1 MANPRPRPELTPP
14 WLPRQQRRR
23 IDRQLHKLLRRGT
36 CSICGTRLKHNSRTA
51 SGLDAQGNVVVAG
64 ECCIH
69 RVAKIFGL
77 GFYSDRPYDFLSPTN
92 TESSTNTEPTSEQIA
107 GAIALYQKAIAE
119 ADKGLDGVE
128 RRGGG
133 IRASEV
139 VLLDHP
145 WKDDDRAW
153 FQRNPTRSHRA
164 RMPFPGEVNEMVA
177 AIQSGHALIMLVRQ
191 VKPGVRMRGACELNA
206 DLLPLPDD
214 ETVLHA
220 LFDFTT
226 QHGGGSRE
234 ALDVLIEKYKMQE
247 LGQ

>member
-1 MANPRPRPELTPP
+1 MANPRNSIPELAPS

-23 IDRQLHKLLRRGT
+23 IDRELHKLLHRGT
-36 CSICGTRLKHNSRTA
+36 CSICSSPLKHNSRTA
-51 SGLDAQGNVVVAG
+51 SGLDANGNVVVAG
-64 ECCIH
+64 ECCISQ
-69 RVAKIFGL
+69 VVKPFGL
-77 GFYSDRPYDFLSPTN
+77 GFYSGRKYDFLQLGDAKSN
-92 TESSTNTEPTSEQIA
+92 TQPTSKQIA
-107 GAIALYQKAIAE
+107 DAITLYQKAIAE

-128 RRGGG
+128 RRGGS

-164 RMPFPGEVNEMVA
+164 RMPFPGEVDEMVA
-177 AIQSGHALIMLVRQ
+177 VTQSGRALVMLVRQ
-191 VKPGVRMRGACELNA
+191 VKPGARMRGACDLSA

-220 LFDFTT
+220 LFDLAT
-226 QHGGGSRE
+226 QHKGGSRE